1 MRGKPKPGSP
11 GRVSTS
17 KRRMRRV
24 ESERPRL
31 RRTGL
36 SAAAKVGE
44 PAYPVYNTGAGEGW
58 SPSIPPKSALTRI
71 PRPGASAP
79 AFPVPTH
86 PHG

>member
-44 PAYPVYNTGAGEGW
+44 PAYPLGPRFAGPRRGLAGGCA
-58 SPSIPPKSALTRI
+58 PSD
-71 PRPGASAP
+71 PRNGSG
-79 AFPVPTH
+79 VS
-86 PHG
+86 

>member
-31 RRTGL
+31 RQTGL

-44 PAYPVYNTGAGEGW
+44 PAYSFGATLRGSPAGAGGGLC
-58 SPSIPPKSALTRI
+58 PL
-71 PRPGASAP
+71 
-79 AFPVPTH
+79 
-86 PHG
+86 